1 MENAKKMPSLK
12 QTYNNLTIKQ
22 QKVLL
27 VSIII
32 IFMSLLFVLLAV
44 LTDGA
49 HINGYM
55 CHNPVDTFMDY
66 FNMLALLRNGDP
78 YVNYSNYPPLVFAIL
93 QVLFGLIPSEFH
105 DLGPFELKQ
114 NAFAVVTFIIFLIIN
129 LFIIIAVVSSFL
141 KDCGKI
147 KYLFIFAL
155 LCSGPFIFTIE
166 RGNVILIAIAFTL
179 LFYRLYNSDKFIWR
193 LLSYVALAIAISIKI
208 YPAVFGLLVLSK
220 KRFKEFALLVGISVV
235 LFFVPFFFFG
245 GINDISRMIAGI
257 TSSSSSQSS
266 IGSNFNFSF
275 VNYFS
280 MIEELFHCSIQINNL
295 IFQLLSS
302 LLVLSAY
309 FLSKKEH
316 IRLLSLTFVIIYFP
330 AFSYTYSLL
339 FFIIPLIA
347 FFNDERSMSEAKYQ
361 NIYFVIFYSLLLSP
375 IYLPIINQT
384 DLYFDL
390 SYSYLLLNILVI
402 SALVVMLF
410 LSIKEF
416 LLSHKNKNTE
426 VVN

>member
-1 MENAKKMPSLK
+1 
-12 QTYNNLTIKQ
+12 
-22 QKVLL
+22 
-27 VSIII
+27 
-32 IFMSLLFVLLAV
+32 
-44 LTDGA
+44 
-49 HINGYM
+49 
-55 CHNPVDTFMDY
+55 
-66 FNMLALLRNGDP
+66 
-78 YVNYSNYPPLVFAIL
+78 
-93 QVLFGLIPSEFH
+93 
-105 DLGPFELKQ
+105 
-114 NAFAVVTFIIFLIIN
+114 
-129 LFIIIAVVSSFL
+129 
-141 KDCGKI
+141 
-147 KYLFIFAL
+147 
-155 LCSGPFIFTIE
+155 
-166 RGNVILIAIAFTL
+166 
-179 LFYRLYNSDKFIWR
+179 
-193 LLSYVALAIAISIKI
+193 
-208 YPAVFGLLVLSK
+208 
-220 KRFKEFALLVGISVV
+220 
-235 LFFVPFFFFG
+235 
-245 GINDISRMIAGI
+245 
-257 TSSSSSQSS
+257 
-266 IGSNFNFSF
+266 
-275 VNYFS
+275 